1 MKIPTRW
8 LFRWNIF
15 TTEYE
20 AQQGVTISFT
30 HDNNE
35 YGRAK

>member
-1 MKIPTRW
+1 MKISGRW

-15 TTEYE
+15 TAEYE

-35 YGRAK
+35 YRRMK